1 MRDMA
6 RGIDTKPYLEW
17 LDGVES
23 VAVSPNTPHGI
34 VATTFA
40 AVLDRVGHSLGSAI
54 TELHVRLDDTP
65 GKRTVLLPD
74 VAFYRAETIRALDP
88 ADRLLPNVPPEIIVE
103 VRSPND
109 RPGFREEKIRRYLAW
124 GCPLV
129 FDVDPLPRTI
139 VVHTGGRV
147 YTLRLDD
154 RFSDPVVPWLEFDV
168 RDVFERLELFGF

>member
-23 VAVSPNTPHGI
+23 AAVSPNTPHGI
-34 VATTFA
+34 VATTIAEVFNSA
-40 AVLDRVGHSLGSAI
+40 GKGVGLAI
-54 TELHVRLDDTP
+54 SELHLRLNDDP
-65 GKRTVLLPD
+65 AKRTVLLPD
-74 VAFYRAETIRALDP
+74 VSFYRTESFLAIDP
-88 ADRLLPNVPPEIIVE
+88 ADRLLPNVPPEVIVE

-129 FDVDPLPRTI
+129 FDVDPLPARSSCI
-139 VVHTGGRV
+139 HV
-147 YTLRLDD
+147 TLHEH
-154 RFSDPVVPWLEFDV
+154 LESPTASAIRSSMADI
-168 RDVFERLELFGF
+168 

>member
-1 MRDMA
+1 MREMA

-23 VAVSPNTPHGI
+23 IAVSPNTPHG
-34 VATTFA
+34 VAAMTLA
-40 AVLDRVGHSLGSAI
+40 RIIDRAGYSFGDAMPEV
-54 TELHVRLDDTP
+54 HVRLNDTP

-74 VAFYRAETIRALDP
+74 VAFYRFETLRALTP
-88 ADRLLPNVPPEIIVE
+88 SDRLLPNVPPEVIVE

-129 FDVDPLPRTI
+129 FDVDPLPRSI
-139 VVHTGGRV
+139 VVHTNDGSRALGIN
-147 YTLRLDD
+147 D
-154 RFSDPVVPWLEFDV
+154 RFSDPVVPWLAFDV
-168 RDVFERLELFGF
+168 REAFERLELFGF

>member
-1 MRDMA
+1 MREMA

-34 VATTFA
+34 VAATFA
-40 AVLDRVGHSLGSAI
+40 AVLDRVGHSQGSAI
-54 TELHVRLDDTP
+54 IELHLRLDDTL

-74 VAFYRAETIRALDP
+74 VAFYRPETIRALDP
-88 ADRLLPNVPPEIIVE
+88 ADRLLPKVPPEVIVE

-129 FDVDPLPRTI
+129 FDVDPLLRSL
-139 VVHTGGRV
+139 VVHMREGPRALGI
-147 YTLRLDD
+147 DD
-154 RFSDPVVPWLEFDV
+154 RFSDPIVPWLTFDV
-168 RDVFERLELFGF
+168 REVFERLELFGF